1 MIWTLIVFRLSLDGQ
16 CSLTI
21 ADFFIV
27 VFLQPCWFSFTFIS
41 YFYLCRCQDICWT
54 ASRPQGRS
62 KERLQLTASQ
72 RPDFLPTSWSRQIWT
87 LHFASKEICRKPF
100 SHKCR
105 WNSKSDVACW
115 FFSTNAWF
123 TACLISTVLR
133 SNGGTTAPSVGTT
146 STTSTQQTSLSHYN
160 SSKKWCSNPKIS
172 KYEIA
177 YCYYALFYTKAF
189 HFLLYSTSCTAT
201 FNREESLKIDTSH
214 QPSLILTL

>member
-72 RPDFLPTSWSRQIWT
+72 RPDFLPTSWSGQIWT
-87 LHFASKEICRKPF
+87 LHFASKEICQKPF
-100 SHKCR
+100 SQKCWSLMLLAVFLVPTPDLR
-105 WNSKSDVACW
+105 PVLFPRCCARTEALRPHRLEQLLRLQPNRPRYLTTTVQRNDAQTPRSVSTKLRTAITH
-115 FFSTNAWF
+115 FSTLKHF
-123 TACLISTVLR
+123 TFSCIVRLVLQHLTVK
-133 SNGGTTAPSVGTT
+133 
-146 STTSTQQTSLSHYN
+146 SH
-160 SSKKWCSNPKIS
+160 
-172 KYEIA
+172 
-177 YCYYALFYTKAF
+177 
-189 HFLLYSTSCTAT
+189 
-201 FNREESLKIDTSH
+201 
-214 QPSLILTL
+214 